1 MGCNCK
7 KTSDAS
13 AKYSDDGKTPLKR
26 LSGISLVLAFV
37 GKLFISIL
45 AFGLIIVILPFFLL
59 YVFFCIITGKGIRIN
74 LNKLFR
80 INAKRK

>member
-1 MGCNCK
+1 
-7 KTSDAS
+7 
-13 AKYSDDGKTPLKR
+13 
-26 LSGISLVLAFV
+26 
-37 GKLFISIL
+37 L